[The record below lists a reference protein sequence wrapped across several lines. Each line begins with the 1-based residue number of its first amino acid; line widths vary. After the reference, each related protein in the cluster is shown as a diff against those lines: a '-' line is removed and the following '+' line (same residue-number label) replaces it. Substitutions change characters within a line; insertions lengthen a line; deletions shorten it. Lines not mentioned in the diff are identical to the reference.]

1 MTGIRPEAA
10 RSHFDAV
17 RADPVGF
24 CRSHLGFEPWSK
36 QAEVLESVRDHKRT
50 AVRSCHG
57 AGKTATAARAALW
70 FLAAFPGSRVITT
83 APTNAQLRD
92 VLWREIRSAFHAS
105 GGFLTGELSQTRL
118 EIRDDWFAVGLSTD
132 QPERFQGH
140 HAEHLLLVVD
150 EASGVGQEIFE
161 AASGFLTSPG
171 ARLLLIGNPTRTAGE
186 FYDAFHRQRGFYSTI
201 AISAEDTP
209 ALTGEAVSDD
219 VARSLVS
226 REWVEEHRLKW
237 GEASPIF
244 QVRVLGQ
251 FPTSTDRNVC
261 SLADVE
267 AAQTREVVP
276 GSPVVVACDVA
287 RYGSDQTV
295 IVVRRGNQLRVVKSY
310 SGQDTMRTA
319 GEILR
324 VARETLAA
332 VKVRPLLV
340 VDDAGVGGGV
350 TDRLREVSEFPVHA
364 FTGAARARD
373 RGQFPNRRSEAWFG
387 FGERLGE
394 LDLPVDE
401 ELAGDLVA
409 PEYGVDSM
417 GRWALERKD
426 DTKRRLGRSPD
437 RGDAAVMAF
446 AIADRV
452 ASPPAVELY
461 DNAGEQGPGRWS
473 GRGRTDPLE
482 HELRR
487 ARSGFD
493 EDTTTL

>member
-1 MTGIRPEAA
+1 MSGIGPEAA
-10 RSHFDAV
+10 RSHFEAV
-17 RADPVGF
+17 RADPVAF
-24 CRSHLGFEPWSK
+24 CRTHLGFEPWSK

-70 FLAAFPGSRVITT
+70 YLAAFPGSRVITT

-105 GGFLTGELSQTRL
+105 GGFITGELSQTRL

-171 ARLLLIGNPTRTAGE
+171 ARLLMIGNPTRTSGE

-209 ALTGEAVSDD
+209 ALTGEPVSDE
-219 VARSLVS
+219 VARVLVS
-226 REWVEEHRLKW
+226 REWVEEHRRKW

-244 QVRVLGQ
+244 QVRALGQ
-251 FPTSTDRNVC
+251 FPTSSDRNVC

-267 AAQTREVVP
+267 AAQTRSVAP

-287 RYGSDQTV
+287 RFGSDQTV
-295 IVVRRGNQLRVVKSY
+295 IVVRRGDQLRVARSY
-310 SGQDTMRTA
+310 GGQDTMRTA

-324 VARETLAA
+324 VARQTLTAA
-332 VKVRPLLV
+332 GLRPVLV

-350 TDRLREVSEFPVHA
+350 TDRLREVGEFAVYA

-373 RGQFPNRRSEAWFG
+373 RQQFPNRRSEAWFT
-387 FGERLGE
+387 FGERISD

-409 PEYGVDSM
+409 PEYGLDSM
-417 GRWALERKD
+417 GRWTLERKD

-446 AIADRV
+446 AIADPTGSAPV
-452 ASPPAVELY
+452 VEVY
-461 DNAGEQGPGRWS
+461 GGESERGPGRWRQ
-473 GRGRTDPLE
+473 RGRFDALE
-482 HELRR
+482 LELER

>member
-1 MTGIRPEAA
+1 MTGARAA
-10 RSHFDAV
+10 LERY
-17 RADPVGF
+17 RADPVAF
-24 CRSHLGFEPWSK
+24 VREVLRFEAWSK
-36 QAEVLESVRDHKRT
+36 QAAVLESVRDHKRT

-57 AGKTATAARAALW
+57 AGKSAVAARAALW
-70 FLAAFPGSRVITT
+70 YLSAFPGSRVITT
-83 APTNAQLRD
+83 APTRAQLRD

-132 QPERFQGH
+132 EPERFQGH

-171 ARLLLIGNPTRTAGE
+171 ARLLMIGNPTRTSGE
-186 FYDAFHRQRGFYSTI
+186 FYDAFHRQRGFYNTI

-209 ALTGEAVSDD
+209 ALTGEAVSDE
-219 VARSLVS
+219 VARALVS
-226 REWVEEHRLKW
+226 REWVEEHRRKW

-244 QVRVLGQ
+244 QVRALGQ
-251 FPTSTDRNVC
+251 FPTSSDRNVC

-295 IVVRRGNQLRVVKSY
+295 IVVRRGNQLRVAKSY
-310 SGQDTMRTA
+310 GGQDTMRTA

-324 VARETLAA
+324 VARETVAA
-332 VKVRPLLV
+332 AGVRPVLV

-350 TDRLREVSEFPVHA
+350 TDRLREVGEFPVHA

-437 RGDAAVMAF
+437 RGDAATMAF

-452 ASPPAVELY
+452 ASAPVVESLELTG
-461 DNAGEQGPGRWS
+461 DGRL
-473 GRGRTDPLE
+473 GRRRERLGALE
-482 HELRR
+482 LELRR
-487 ARSGFD
+487 ARSGFEEDD
-493 EDTTTL
+493 ETETL